1 MPTISVVPVTSERDY
16 LAELGS
22 TVASYL
28 NILTAIAD
36 CLASTCPE
44 IGSSYRKRIE
54 QLRARL
60 SFQPTPEAIKASAKT
75 VEEELKDYTMVAAR
89 YLDEHDLVLR
99 RAILSLGD
107 IIEAMAHRHD
117 FHGAGFREMTVRMET
132 IGAEDSVPLAQTV
145 VELRRYIENMS
156 VETAS
161 MLEKLREEM
170 AGVEERLRGTQ
181 STDPSTGLLNSR
193 EITRQIEAYRA
204 SGLAFSLLRF
214 ELRGSVGELVMKRA
228 AAKIETQFR
237 HRDRIARWSDKE
249 FLVLFQGP
257 RAVAESRAGKVTQNL
272 TGRYDLD
279 SGVYVEI
286 TVHAHLT
293 HQEPA
298 PVDF

>member
-1 MPTISVVPVTSERDY
+1 MPVTNERDY

-28 NILTAIAD
+28 NVLRAVAD

-44 IGSSYRKRIE
+44 IGSPYRKRLE
-54 QLRARL
+54 QLRTRL
-60 SFQPTPEAIKASAKT
+60 SFQPTTEAIKASAKT
-75 VEEELKDYTMVAAR
+75 VEEELKDFTMVAGR
-89 YLDEHDLVLR
+89 YFDEHDLILR
-99 RAILSLGD
+99 RAVLSLGD

-117 FHGAGFREMTVRMET
+117 FHGAGFREMTVRMQT

-145 VELRRYIENMS
+145 IELRRYIDNMS
-156 VETAS
+156 LETSS

-170 AGVEERLRGTQ
+170 MGVEERLRGSQ

-204 SGLAFSLLRF
+204 SGLTFSLLRF
-214 ELRGSVGELVMKRA
+214 ELRGSVSEQVMKQA
-228 AAKIETQFR
+228 AIKIEGQFR

-257 RAVAESRAGKVTQNL
+257 KDVAESRAGKVTQTL
-272 TGRYDLD
+272 AGRYDLD
-279 SGVYVEI
+279 TGVYVEI

-293 HQEPA
+293 HLELA
-298 PVDF
+298 PV

>member
-1 MPTISVVPVTSERDY
+1 MPVTTERDY

-28 NILTAIAD
+28 NVLTAVAD

-44 IGSSYRKRIE
+44 IGSPYRKRIE

-60 SFQPTPEAIKASAKT
+60 SFQPTPEAIKASAIT
-75 VEEELKDYTMVAAR
+75 LQEELKDYTMVAAR
-89 YLDEHDLVLR
+89 YFDEHDVVLR
-99 RAILSLGD
+99 RAVLSLGD
-107 IIEAMAHRHD
+107 IIEGMAHRHD

-132 IGAEDSVPLAQTV
+132 IGAEDAVPLTQTV
-145 VELRRYIENMS
+145 VELRRYIDNMS
-156 VETAS
+156 LETSS

-170 AGVEERLRGTQ
+170 AVVEERLRGSQ

-204 SGLAFSLLRF
+204 SGLTFSLLRF
-214 ELRGSVGELVMKRA
+214 ELRGSVSEKVMKQA
-228 AAKIETQFR
+228 AAKIEGQFR
-237 HRDRIARWSDKE
+237 HRDRISRWSDKE

-257 RAVAESRAGKVTQNL
+257 KDVAESRAVKVTQTL

-279 SGVYVEI
+279 TGVYVEI
-286 TVHAHLT
+286 TVRAHLT
-293 HQEPA
+293 HPELVPA
-298 PVDF
+298 